1 MTTTT
6 IVENRTV
13 TVRDLTVEEQ
23 AEYDLKQVAWENQR
37 LPMELN
43 ELREKRNNRLAETD
57 FYGMSD
63 RTMSDAMTTYRQQL
77 RDITEGLD
85 TVEKV
90 EAVVFPDKPL

>member
-23 AEYDLKQVAWENQR
+23 AEYDLKQEAWENQR

-43 ELREKRNNRLAETD
+43 ELREK
-57 FYGMSD
+57 
-63 RTMSDAMTTYRQQL
+63 
-77 RDITEGLD
+77 
-85 TVEKV
+85 
-90 EAVVFPDKPL
+90 